1 MAKASGFSLSE
12 LLLVGLLLGMLTAI
26 ALPGFL
32 RARSVAEERA
42 ALLHAQSVYRAAWAY
57 IGQAEGNPLAV
68 GDCSEGYTIG
78 SYSVPNPGHPVKSC
92 SVWLQEDGT
101 PQVEVL
107 SQSGRRYRLP

>member
-32 RARSVAEERA
+32 RARSVAEEHT

-57 IGQAEGNPLAV
+57 LGQEEGNHPAM
-68 GDCSEGYTIG
+68 GDCSKGYALG
-78 SYSVPNPGHPVKSC
+78 SYSVPNPGRSVQSC
-92 SVWLQEDGT
+92 FI
-101 PQVEVL
+101 
-107 SQSGRRYRLP
+107 